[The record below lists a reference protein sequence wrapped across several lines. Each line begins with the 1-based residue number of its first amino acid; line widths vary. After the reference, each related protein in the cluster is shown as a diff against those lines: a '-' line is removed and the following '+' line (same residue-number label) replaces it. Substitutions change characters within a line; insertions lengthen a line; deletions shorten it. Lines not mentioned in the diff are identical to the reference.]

1 MWSGPVSTCNIHD
14 FVLVRVI
21 ACLLSFELFRL
32 TTRNGSNH
40 CIGPKKNR
48 RLGLFVFVVSFGA
61 RPVSK
66 CKVHDFVL
74 VHVIACLLFFFFV
87 SFGHTQWLQPLH
99 RTKKKTGGS
108 ACLSLLFLC
117 LLVCSFVFF
126 VFKIVNVEC
135 KKDVT
140 LCDPN
145 QCQTVEEPLP
155 AFSNV
160 PLNATCFKGG
170 LLESYDSP

>member
-1 MWSGPVSTCNIHD
+1 MYNPPRWGRPSQATTSASPGVAFGNMWSGPVSTCNIHD

-74 VHVIACLLFFFFV
+74 VHVIACLLFFFICFV
-87 SFGHTQWLQPLH
+87 WPHAMAPAIASDQ
-99 RTKKKTGGS
+99 KKNRRLGLFVFVVS
-108 ACLSLLFLC
+108 SSVRLFICLIACLFVCLVLF
-117 LLVCSFVFF
+117 
-126 VFKIVNVEC
+126 
-135 KKDVT
+135 
-140 LCDPN
+140 
-145 QCQTVEEPLP
+145 
-155 AFSNV
+155 
-160 PLNATCFKGG
+160 
-170 LLESYDSP
+170 